1 MEAGS
6 QKAYNIYNRL
16 STMLN
21 GKKILAIIPARGGSK
36 RIPRKNIIIIHNKP
50 LLAYTIELAQ
60 RIPELDAIVVSSEDD
75 EILSVASSCGAE
87 ALRRAEELALDD
99 TQDEPVLIHAVRA
112 LEAQGR
118 IFDYIIML
126 QCTLPLRRMTTVQ
139 KVIATGVNGDF
150 DTVSTCV
157 EDRSRYRK
165 FRNGVW
171 IPLDPNASRRSQER
185 EPYYREADVCYIM
198 KTKTLVHTG
207 TIFGG
212 KVEFVVVDEIENIDI
227 NTPFDL
233 ELVTCLMSKKS

>member
-6 QKAYNIYNRL
+6 QKACNISNEL

-21 GKKILAIIPARGGSK
+21 GKKILAVIPARGGSK
-36 RIPRKNIIIIHNKP
+36 RIPRKNIIEINGKP
-50 LLAYTIELAQ
+50 LLAYTIELAK
-60 RIPELDAIVVSSEDD
+60 RLPELDAVMVSSEDE
-75 EILSVASSCGAE
+75 EILSVASSYGAE
-87 ALRRAEELALDD
+87 SLRRPDELALDN
-99 TQDEPVLIHAVRA
+99 TQDEPVLIHAIHE
-112 LEAQGR
+112 LETKGR
-118 IFDYIIML
+118 IFDYIVML
-126 QCTLPLRRMTTVQ
+126 QCTLPLRKLETVK

-157 EDRSRYRK
+157 EDRSRYRR
-165 FRNGVW
+165 FRNGDW

-198 KTKTLVHTG
+198 KTKTLINTG

-212 KVEFVVVDEIENIDI
+212 KIEFVVVDEIENIDI

-233 ELVTCLMSKKS
+233 ELVTYLMSKKS